1 MPGKGHT
8 IQVSGDK
15 EKDVT
20 FTVSGRIAL
29 DNLESFISETQAHLQ
44 EMIPARLTVDLAG
57 VEFLDSAGALALMEL
72 ESERPGPVG
81 DL

>member
-1 MPGKGHT
+1 MPGQGHT

-15 EKDVT
+15 GKDVT
-20 FTVSGRIAL
+20 FTVSGRVAL
-29 DNLESFISETQAHLQ
+29 DNLESFISETQTRLQ

-57 VEFLDSAGALALMEL
+57 VELPGQRRGSGPDGTGKQ
-72 ESERPGPVG
+72 RPGPVG